1 MTIRGTIA
9 AVAIAFAM
17 MGANAASAASTLNIQ
32 YFDIANSGSNV
43 SNSVHTD
50 FGICCSTGDGA
61 SFEGNLTGTSLLG
74 GLPVVGTGST
84 VWDVNGLGQI
94 LWWTPGTMDQ
104 GYTIIAT
111 GSGIVPVP
119 ISSTMYAPNSTGVN
133 NNSLFETAILY
144 GNLIGDG
151 SNATISITS
160 DDDALVYVNGQYVG
174 GNPGVHSS
182 QTTNIDLG
190 ILNGTNSLA
199 IFYADR
205 AHVEANLAL
214 TIRGAVTSAVPEP
227 ATWAMFIIG
236 FGSIGLMMR
245 GSRRKSVVAAV

>member
-1 MTIRGTIA
+1 MTIRGAVA
-9 AVAIAFAM
+9 AFAIAFAA
-17 MGANAASAASTLNIQ
+17 MGVSAANAASTLNIQ

-43 SNSVHTD
+43 SNSIHTD

-61 SFEGNLTGTSLLG
+61 SFEGNLSGTGLLG
-74 GLPVVGTGST
+74 GLPVIGTGST
-84 VWDVNGLGQI
+84 VWDVNGSGQI
-94 LWWTPGTMDQ
+94 LWWTPGETDQ
-104 GYTIIAT
+104 GHTVTAT
-111 GSGIVPVP
+111 GSGIISLPF
-119 ISSTMYAPNSTGVN
+119 SSTMFAPNSTGVN

-144 GNLIGDG
+144 GNLIGNG
-151 SNATISITS
+151 SDATISVSS

-182 QTTNIDLG
+182 LTTNIDLG

-205 AHVEANLAL
+205 AHVDANLAL
-214 TIRGAVTSAVPEP
+214 SIRGAVTSAVPEP

-236 FGSIGLMMR
+236 FGSIGLLMR
-245 GSRRKSVVAAV
+245 ASRRKRAVATA